1 MFLDQVIKTSGNCS
15 ENIISY
21 QGDIDDKKEKDEQD
35 LLVPIIGAA
44 SGFCLIVLITRIFV
58 YYFKVV
64 RKKYETEVKQEN
76 PVNDAEESKKENVEN
91 NYLYADNTYL

>member
-35 LLVPIIGAA
+35 LLVPIIGGAC
-44 SGFCLIVLITRIFV
+44 GFGLIVLIIVIFV
-58 YYFKVV
+58 YYCKVV
-64 RKKYETEVKQEN
+64 KKNKETEVKHEN
-76 PVNDAEESKKENVEN
+76 PVYNAWDYDYADDNYVQDVN
-91 NYLYADNTYL
+91 NYYDK